1 MYVVLARNKPSTG
14 RVCDVCECAVC
25 ACKVGSVGKR
35 DEDIVR
41 VNLRGKS
48 VIYTYFAPI
57 LFSFSFSFSSHSGRM
72 SCAACSTKSLRH
84 FLRSFNFL
92 ESHETA
98 QTRLP
103 YNVRSAPRRPFHTR
117 SSDKYRSSLR
127 ASNQL
132 QLSELSTTLDD
143 AYLPFV
149 KPAADAEDDQHFRR
163 WVSASVTNIKS
174 SALQVPVDSLVVA
187 RQSAESRVYASQSPD
202 IDIGTGVLSGIAST
216 NGNSEAA
223 RDFGKPLRAGKA
235 AINQQHI
242 RKEASQHGVV
252 LSSVKRASRLLGVVG
267 AGKTALKPASPNVAG
282 EPTRTSTRG
291 GGRRRE
297 TSIRGAQAEPRKGT
311 VDREREVWQT
321 QKSALA
327 AKFGSQG
334 WAPRKR
340 LSPDALDGIRAL
352 HSQYPD
358 RYTTPVLADQF
369 KISPEAVRRILK
381 SKWRPSEEEEE
392 DRRQRWDKRGEVIWG
407 QMVEIGIKP
416 PKKWREMGV
425 GISKGEP
432 TTRQKR
438 RASPNPYPVDGAQG
452 SRSGSTDPGEPEY
465 DAFMKGSLA
474 DRIL

>member
-1 MYVVLARNKPSTG
+1 
-14 RVCDVCECAVC
+14 
-25 ACKVGSVGKR
+25 
-35 DEDIVR
+35 
-41 VNLRGKS
+41 
-48 VIYTYFAPI
+48 
-57 LFSFSFSFSSHSGRM
+57 M

-84 FLRSFNFL
+84 FLRSFSLF
-92 ESHETA
+92 ESHERA
-98 QTRLP
+98 QPRLP
-103 YNVRSAPRRPFHTR
+103 YNVRSAPRRPFHTS

-132 QLSELSTTLDD
+132 QLSGLSTKLDD
-143 AYLPFV
+143 TYLPFV
-149 KPAADAEDDQHFRR
+149 KPAADAEDNQHFRR
-163 WVSASVTNIKS
+163 WISASVTNTKS
-174 SALQVPVDSLVVA
+174 SALPVPVDSLVIA
-187 RQSAESRVYASQSPD
+187 RQSAESRIYASQSPD
-202 IDIGTGVLSGIAST
+202 IDTGTGVLSGIAST
-216 NGNSEAA
+216 NGDSEAA
-223 RDFGKPLRAGKA
+223 RDFGTKPLRAGKA
-235 AINQQHI
+235 SINQQHI
-242 RKEASQHGVV
+242 SEEASQHDVV
-252 LSSVKRASRLLGVVG
+252 MASVKRASRFLGVAG
-267 AGKTALKPASPNVAG
+267 PGKTALKPASPIAAG

-297 TSIRGAQAEPRKGT
+297 TSVRGSAQAELRKRP

-392 DRRQRWDKRGEVIWG
+392 HRRQRWDKRGEVIWG

-438 RASPNPYPVDGAQG
+438 RASPNRHPMDGAQG
-452 SRSGSTDPGEPEY
+452 SRSGSTDPGGPEY
-465 DAFMKGSLA
+465 DAFVKGSLA